1 MSCASLMMQGTTS
14 DAGKSSLVALLDVE
28 VDFVARR
35 EADLNR
41 LADAVEQSLN
51 WQTMTEILQESH
63 HA

>member
-14 DAGKSSLVALLDVE
+14 
-28 VDFVARR
+28 
-35 EADLNR
+35 
-41 LADAVEQSLN
+41 DAVEQSLN